1 MNNMIIVFCGVPGC
15 GKSTIAEL
23 LTKELKKEGR
33 VKVFVSDKV
42 KSRVYEKALNF
53 LEKNSGK
60 TDFILLDATFYRKKW
75 RDEVFKKTGRKNVLL
90 IYLRCSLKACLKRNK
105 ERKPQIPEKAVHIIF
120 HQMEEPENPDI
131 LIDTE
136 KINPKE
142 AVGIILEKLE

>member
-1 MNNMIIVFCGVPGC
+1 MIIVFCGVPGC

-142 AVGIILEKLE
+142 AVGIILKKLE

>member
-1 MNNMIIVFCGVPGC
+1 MIIVFCGVPGS

-53 LEKNSGK
+53 LEKNLGK
-60 TDFILLDATFYRKKW
+60 TDFILLDATFYRRKW
-75 RDEVFKKTGRKNVLL
+75 RDQVFRKTGRKNVLL
-90 IYLRCSLKACLKRNK
+90 IYLKCSLKTCLKRNK

-120 HQMEEPENPDI
+120 HQIEEPENPDI
-131 LIDTE
+131 LINTE
-136 KINPKE
+136 KISPKE
-142 AVGIILEKLE
+142 AVGIILKKLK

>member
-1 MNNMIIVFCGVPGC
+1 MVIVFCGVPGS
-15 GKSTIAEL
+15 GKSTIAKL
-23 LTKELKKEGR
+23 LTEELKKKGR
-33 VKVFVSDKV
+33 VKLFVSDKV

-53 LEKNSGK
+53 LEKNLGK
-60 TDFILLDATFYRKKW
+60 TDFILLDATFYRRKW

-120 HQMEEPENPDI
+120 HQMKEPKNPDI

-142 AVGIILEKLE
+142 AVGIILKKLE